1 MRVNK
6 AKKQIKNL
14 GLEQAH
20 NGIKRCGLGV
30 MKFEKEAE
38 LIKMG
43 VKIVSASRVKHKPT
57 YRVTMYIYRADDT
70 VQIIYNDFGGI
81 NVSEKI
87 PVNVAREYVSKFGK
101 NEGYMLMIEV
111 APNEYDL
118 VSQD

>member
-1 MRVNK
+1 MRENK
-6 AKKQIKNL
+6 AKRQIKNL

-30 MKFEKEAE
+30 MKFENEAE

-43 VKIVSASRVKHKPT
+43 VKIVAASRAKHEPT
-57 YRVTMYIYRADDT
+57 YRVTMYIYRADEM
-70 VQIIYNDFGGI
+70 VQVIYNDFGGI
-81 NVSEKI
+81 NVSGKT
-87 PVNVAREYVSKFGK
+87 PVNIAKEYVRECGK
-101 NEGYMLMIEV
+101 DEDYMLMIEV